1 MSDRSNGVKAGR
13 RSEGP
18 PMAELENGPGRAND
32 RETMPYRMSSARP
45 EPEGPARSQA
55 NPSDSRSLRRRDVLA
70 GGLLAGGSV
79 LLPPGLS
86 RAQDT
91 VFFRIGTGSTGGTY
105 FPIGGIIASAISSPP
120 GLPSC
125 EVGGSCGVPGL
136 IAVAQ
141 ASSGSVENIGDI
153 VSGALE
159 SGLSQ
164 ADIAF
169 WAYTGTELYEFL
181 GPQTSLRAIAH
192 LYGELVHVVVREG
205 SDCLTV
211 ADLRGKRVST
221 GAEGSGTLINARAIL
236 DAYGVGLDEIEEV
249 HLNPEASADAIV
261 EDALDAFFFVGGAP
275 VLVIEDLSQRVPIRL
290 LPFAD
295 EVADTIV
302 AEMPF
307 FTNALVPPDA
317 YTTLLPVPT
326 LAVGALWVTHERVD
340 EDLIYGITEALWHRV
355 TGALLVEGHA
365 RGQDIR
371 LQNALQGVPI
381 PIHDGAAA
389 FYRDA
394 GILPAEEVPESE

>member
-1 MSDRSNGVKAGR
+1 MANVVNGLDQTADQAAPADDVCPVRSTLSPAVDALTTGGRFGR
-13 RSEGP
+13 RDMLVGS
-18 PMAELENGPGRAND
+18 
-32 RETMPYRMSSARP
+32 
-45 EPEGPARSQA
+45 
-55 NPSDSRSLRRRDVLA
+55 
-70 GGLLAGGSV
+70 LLAGTAA
-79 LLPPGLS
+79 LLPPGLA
-86 RAQDT
+86 RAQET

-105 FPIGGIIASAISSPP
+105 FPIGGIIAGAISSPP
-120 GLPSC
+120 GVPSC

-153 VSGALE
+153 ISGAME

-181 GPQTSLRAIAH
+181 GPQRSLRAIAH
-192 LYGELVHVVVREG
+192 LYGELVHVVVRQ
-205 SDCLTV
+205 SSNCLTV

-236 DAYGVGLDEIEEV
+236 AAYDVDLDEIEEV
-249 HLNPEASADAIV
+249 HLSPEASADAIV
-261 EDALDAFFFVGGAP
+261 ADEVDAFFFVGGAP
-275 VLVIEDLSQRVPIRL
+275 VLIVDDLARRVPIRL

-302 AEMPF
+302 SEMPF
-307 FTNALVPPDA
+307 FTHALVPPDA
-317 YTTLLPVPT
+317 YADIAPVPT

-340 EDLIYGITEALWHRV
+340 PELVYGITEALWHAT

-371 LQNALQGVPI
+371 LRNALQGIPI

-389 FYRDA
+389 YYREV
-394 GILPAEEVPESE
+394 GILSGDDVLGP

>member
-1 MSDRSNGVKAGR
+1 MVKLRRGR
-13 RSEGP
+13 LG
-18 PMAELENGPGRAND
+18 L
-32 RETMPYRMSSARP
+32 
-45 EPEGPARSQA
+45 GPAHPLAPASKPCA
-55 NPSDSRSLRRRDVLA
+55 ISRRDLLTA
-70 GGLLAGGSV
+70 GLLAGGSV
-79 LLPPGLS
+79 LLPPGVS
-86 RAQDT
+86 RAQDI

-125 EVGGSCGVPGL
+125 DVGGSCGVPGL

-159 SGLSQ
+159 SGLTQ

-169 WAYTGTELYEFL
+169 WAYTGSELYEFL
-181 GPQTSLRAIAH
+181 GPQSSLRAIAH

-205 SDCLTV
+205 TDCLTV
-211 ADLRGKRVST
+211 GDLRGKRVST

-236 DAYGVGLDEIEEV
+236 TAYGIGRGDIDEV

-261 EDALDAFFFVGGAP
+261 AGELDAFFFVGGAP
-275 VLVIEDLSQRVPIRL
+275 VLVIDDLSRRVPIRL

-302 AEMPF
+302 SEMPF

-317 YTTLLPVPT
+317 YADVAPVPT
-326 LAVGALWVTHERVD
+326 SGCRRAMGDPRAGRSGTGLRHHRSAVAPDHRLAPAGRPCARTRHPLAER
-340 EDLIYGITEALWHRV
+340 A
-355 TGALLVEGHA
+355 A
-365 RGQDIR
+365 RRPD
-371 LQNALQGVPI
+371 PH
-381 PIHDGAAA
+381 P
-389 FYRDA
+389 
-394 GILPAEEVPESE
+394 